1 MGLKKRKPTPHLNL
15 SKLVI
20 NMTYATLLLFICVS
34 SIFSQSPRELHNQAF
49 LVDAHNDVLLRAM
62 EGEDLSVRTVK
73 GHSDLPRLLEGG
85 VDLQIFAVWVNPYAY
100 LPDRAFQ
107 RALDMISKL
116 EELAQ
121 GSPQFTLVRT
131 RQDLDRV
138 TDTGILGALIGVE
151 GGHAIEN
158 SLEKL
163 RILHDRGMRYLTL
176 TWNNSTDWATSAKDE
191 SQMDSLAFR
200 GLTEFGKAVVR
211 TCNEIGVLVDVSHVG
226 EHTFWDVM
234 EITTKPVIA
243 SHSCAYALCP
253 HFRNL
258 NDDQLRAIA
267 ATGGVVGVNFY
278 AGYLDSTFATREKV
292 VMAKYQPQLDSLA
305 EKYGKESDDYW
316 YGKMALLDTEL
327 AAVAPSVD
335 ILIDH
340 IDYLVQVMGVDH
352 VGLGSDFDGVDV
364 LPQGIKDC
372 TDLPVITEKLLARGY
387 HQEAIE
393 KILGGNF
400 RRVLET
406 VLQ

>member
-1 MGLKKRKPTPHLNL
+1 MSYLIP
-15 SKLVI
+15 
-20 NMTYATLLLFICVS
+20 LLLIIVS
-34 SIFSQSPRELHNQAF
+34 SLLSQSAQVLHDQAF
-49 LVDAHNDVLLRAM
+49 VVDAHNDVLLRAM
-62 EGEDLSVRTVK
+62 DGEDLSTRTTK
-73 GHSDLPRLLEGG
+73 GHSDIPRLLEGG

-107 RALDMISKL
+107 RALDMITKL

-121 GSPQFTLVRT
+121 TSPQLTLVRT
-131 RQDLDRV
+131 RQDLDQV
-138 TDTGILGALIGVE
+138 TDQGVLGALIGVE

-158 SLEKL
+158 SLDKL

-191 SQMDSLAFR
+191 TKMDSLTFR

-226 EHTFWDVM
+226 EQTFWDVM

-243 SHSCAYALCP
+243 SHSCAYTLCP

-258 NDDQLRAIA
+258 KDDQLRAIA

-278 AGYLDSTFATREKV
+278 PGYLDSTFSTREKA
-292 VMAKYQPQLDSLA
+292 VMAKYKSQLDSL
-305 EKYGKESDDYW
+305 ESRYGKESDEYW
-316 YGKMALLDTEL
+316 YGKMELLDTEL
-327 AAVAPSVD
+327 AAVAPPVD

-340 IDYLVQVMGVDH
+340 IDYLVKVMGVDH
-352 VGLGSDFDGVDV
+352 VGLGSDFDGIDV
-364 LPQGIKDC
+364 LPKGIKDC
-372 TDLPVITEKLLARGY
+372 TDLPVITAKLVARGY
-387 HQEAIE
+387 NREAVE

-406 VLQ
+406 VLP

>member
-1 MGLKKRKPTPHLNL
+1 
-15 SKLVI
+15 
-20 NMTYATLLLFICVS
+20 MTYATLLLFICVS

-258 NDDQLRAIA
+258 KDDQLRAIA

-305 EKYGKESDDYW
+305 EQYGKESDDYW

>member
-1 MGLKKRKPTPHLNL
+1 
-15 SKLVI
+15 
-20 NMTYATLLLFICVS
+20 MTYATLLLFICVS

-131 RQDLDRV
+131 RDDLDRV

-243 SHSCAYALCP
+243 SHSCAFALCP

-305 EKYGKESDDYW
+305 EQYGKESDDYW

>member
-1 MGLKKRKPTPHLNL
+1 MP
-15 SKLVI
+15 
-20 NMTYATLLLFICVS
+20 YATLLLL
-34 SIFSQSPRELHNQAF
+34 IFATSLLSQSMRELHDQAF
-49 LVDAHNDVLLRAM
+49 VVDGHNDVLLRAM
-62 EGEDLSVRTVK
+62 KGEELFVRTTK
-73 GHSDLPRLLEGG
+73 GHSDIPRLLEGG

-116 EELAQ
+116 DGLAQ
-121 GSPQFTLVRT
+121 ESPQLTVVRT
-131 RQDLDRV
+131 GQDLDRIADARV
-138 TDTGILGALIGVE
+138 LGAVVGVE

-158 SLEKL
+158 DLEKL
-163 RILHDRGMRYLTL
+163 RILHQRGMRYLTL

-191 SQMDSLAFR
+191 SEMDSLTFR

-226 EHTFWDVM
+226 EQTFWDVM

-243 SHSCAYALCP
+243 SHSCAYTLCP

-258 NDDQLRAIA
+258 KDEQLRAIA

-278 AGYLDSTFATREKV
+278 PGYLDSTFTIREKA
-292 VMAKYQPQLDSLA
+292 VMKKYQPQLDSL
-305 EKYGKESDDYW
+305 KKQYGKESDEYW
-316 YGKMALLDTEL
+316 YRKKTLLDAEL
-327 AAVAPSVD
+327 TAVAPPVD
-335 ILIDH
+335 VLMDH
-340 IDYLVQVMGVDH
+340 IDYLVRVMGVDH
-352 VGLGSDFDGVDV
+352 VGLGSDFDGIDV

-372 TDLPVITEKLLARGY
+372 TDLPIITEKLFARGY
-387 HQEAIE
+387 DQEAVE

-406 VLQ
+406 VLP